1 MLLLTTPQWKRGVDS
16 SIRCCREASL
26 MVASLVRLAAAWDG
40 RVNMSGQ
47 RYCDRSVWEMWRKWD
62 EAEWGLH
69 V

>member
-1 MLLLTTPQWKRGVDS
+1 
-16 SIRCCREASL
+16 
-26 MVASLVRLAAAWDG
+26 MVASLVRLAAAWDD

-69 V
+69 VQGPQGSTRIRAARDWAIV